1 MVDFQ
6 NGIDGVSM
14 IGHLGFDWTAPLSH
28 HVLFVMV
35 EIVGW
40 CIRERNRNRGYV
52 EHMNVFPWCPRCD
65 LV

>member
-28 HVLFVMV
+28 HVLFVV
-35 EIVGW
+35 CYGEDSCW
-40 CIRERNRNRGYV
+40 CIRERDIESWVCGA
-52 EHMNVFPWCPRCD
+52 
-65 LV
+65 